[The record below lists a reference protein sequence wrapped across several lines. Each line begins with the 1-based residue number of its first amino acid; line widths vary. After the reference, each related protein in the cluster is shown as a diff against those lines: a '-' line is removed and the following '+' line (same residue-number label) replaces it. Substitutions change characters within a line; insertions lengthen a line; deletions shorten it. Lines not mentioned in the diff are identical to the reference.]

1 VNIDEL
7 KEPKL
12 TDNAMTV
19 LQRRYFKKDDD
30 GNVDE
35 TTKELFF
42 RVASNIAEADRNYGA
57 KDEELEATTL
67 EFYDLMSSL
76 EFMPNSPTLM
86 NAGRELQQLSAC
98 FVLPIDDSLPDI
110 FETVKFTAMIHKS
123 GGGTGFSFSRIRPK
137 NDLVKSTKGV
147 SSGPI
152 SFMQV
157 FDSATDVIKQGG
169 TRRGANMAIL
179 RVDHPD
185 IKDFIIAKDDNK
197 KLNNFNISVAL
208 TDKFMEALFSGG
220 DFELVNP
227 RSGDVVGKESAADI
241 FEMIVIQAHKNGEPG
256 IVFID
261 RINRDN
267 PTPKVGDIE
276 STNPCGEQPL
286 LPFES
291 CNLGS
296 INLSLMIDEKVEI
309 DWARMKKVVR
319 SSVHFL
325 DNVIDMNNFPLD
337 EIAENTRSNRK
348 IGLGIMGWA
357 DLLFKLN
364 IPYDSEEAVELAEK
378 IMSFIKKEAMDESR
392 ELAKTRGPFPNFKGS
407 IFDMKGEAPIRNA
420 TTTTIAP
427 TGTISIIAGA
437 SSGIEPLFA
446 LVFKRTVMDKDRLV
460 EVHSYFKDIAEMEG
474 FYSDELMERIS
485 EKGTVR
491 GMSSVPQKFQRLFTT
506 AHDVTPEWHIR
517 MQAAFQR
524 HTDNAV
530 SKTVNFPHEAIDE
543 DVKKVYML
551 AYELGCKGVTIYR
564 DGSREEQVL
573 STIKKKKTGMDTGI
587 IKPRERPKLI
597 HGVTGKVD
605 TGCGALYVTINR
617 DRFGPFELFATLGKT
632 GGCAAA
638 QIEALARLASL
649 SMRSGV
655 DPYQIVK
662 QLKSIRCPNPKLG
675 PIGMSEEQV
684 LSCPDAMGRALE
696 RYLEGKPPSIGE
708 EMTTSPSLDFFDG
721 EMFEK
726 EEEDG
731 TGGVIVGVCPEC
743 GNSLVYQDGCSICHS
758 CYYSKCS

>member
-1 VNIDEL
+1 MNIDEL
-7 KEPKL
+7 KEPNL
-12 TDNAMTV
+12 TDNAMKV
-19 LQRRYFKKDDD
+19 LDRRYFKKDDQ
-30 GNVDE
+30 GTVVE
-35 TTKELFF
+35 TSKQLFL
-42 RVASNIAEADRNYGA
+42 RVAENIAQADRSYGA
-57 KDEELEATTL
+57 KDKDVEKTVR
-67 EFYDLMSSL
+67 EFYDLMSSR

-98 FVLPIDDSLPDI
+98 FVLPIDDSLPAI

-169 TRRGANMAIL
+169 KRRGANMAIL

-185 IKDFIIAKDDNK
+185 IRDFITAKDDNK

-208 TDKFMEALFSGG
+208 TDRFMEALFSGG
-220 DFELVNP
+220 EYDLVNP
-227 RSGDVVGKESAADI
+227 RSGESVGRESASEI
-241 FEMIVIQAHKNGEPG
+241 FEMIVIQAHKIGEPG

-261 RINRDN
+261 LINRDN
-267 PTPKVGDIE
+267 PTPQVGEIE

-296 INLSLMIDEKVEI
+296 MNLSIMVDEKGEI
-309 DWARMKKVVR
+309 DWERLKRVVR

-325 DNVIDMNNFPLD
+325 DNVIDMNNFPLE
-337 EIAENTRSNRK
+337 EIAENTRANRK

-357 DLLFKLN
+357 DLLFKLG
-364 IPYDSEEAVELAEK
+364 IPYDSEDAVELADRV
-378 IMSFIKKEAMDESR
+378 MSYVKTESVNMSR
-392 ELAKTRGPFPNFKGS
+392 ELAKNRGPFPNFKGS
-407 IFDMKGEAPIRNA
+407 IFDKKGEPPIRNA

-460 EVHSYFKDIAEMEG
+460 EVHNYFKEIARREG
-474 FYSDELMERIS
+474 YFSEELMDKIS

-491 GMSSVPQKFQRLFTT
+491 GLNQVPEKYQKIFTT

-524 HTDNAV
+524 YTDNAV
-530 SKTVNFPHEAIDE
+530 SKTVNFSHDATVE
-543 DVKKVYML
+543 DVKKVYMM
-551 AYELGCKGVTIYR
+551 AYDLGCKGVTIYR

-587 IKPRERPKLI
+587 IRPRERPKLI

-605 TGCGALYVTINR
+605 SGCGALYVTINR
-617 DRFGPFELFATLGKT
+617 DRFGPFEMFANLGKS

-649 SMRSGV
+649 AMRSGI

-662 QLKSIRCPNPKLG
+662 QMKGIRCPNPKMG
-675 PIGMSEEQV
+675 PVGMTEEQV
-684 LSCPDAMGRALE
+684 LSCPDGMARALE

-708 EMTTSPSLDFFDG
+708 EQTTSPSLEFYDNN
-721 EMFEK
+721 MFEEK
-726 EEEDG
+726 DHEETEG
-731 TGGVIVGVCPEC
+731 MIVGVCPEC
-743 GNSLVYQDGCSICHS
+743 GNSLIYQDGCSICHS

>member
-1 VNIDEL
+1 MKIEEL
-7 KEPKL
+7 VEPQL
-12 TDNAMTV
+12 TKNAMTV
-19 LQRRYFKKDDD
+19 LMKRYFRKDDD
-30 GNVDE
+30 GNVVE
-35 TTKELFF
+35 TPKQLFS
-42 RVASNIAEADRNYGA
+42 RVALNIAQADRNYGGSPDDVERTA
-57 KDEELEATTL
+57 R
-67 EFYDLMSSL
+67 EFYGVMSSL

-98 FVLPIDDSLPDI
+98 FVLPINDSLPEI
-110 FETVKFTAMIHKS
+110 FDTVKFTAMIHKS

-185 IKDFIIAKDDNK
+185 IRDFIIAKDDNK
-197 KLNNFNISVAL
+197 RLNNFNISVAL
-208 TDKFMEALFSGG
+208 TDRFMEALFSEGSY
-220 DFELVNP
+220 DLINP
-227 RSGDVVGKESAADI
+227 RSGEVVGTEKAVEI
-241 FEMIVIQAHKNGEPG
+241 FDMIVKQAHKNGEPG
-256 IVFID
+256 IIFID

-267 PTPKVGDIE
+267 PTPHFGDIE

-296 INLSLMIDEKVEI
+296 INLSLMINKKGVL
-309 DWARMKKVVR
+309 DWENLKRVVR
-319 SSVHFL
+319 TSVHFL
-325 DNVIDMNNFPLD
+325 DNVIDMNNFPLPD
-337 EIAENTRSNRK
+337 IAKNTQANRK

-357 DLLFKLN
+357 DLLFRLG
-364 IPYDSEEAVELAEK
+364 IPYDSEKAVELAGK
-378 IMSFIKKEAMDESR
+378 VMAFIRKEAIGMSR
-392 ELAKTRGPFPNFKGS
+392 ELASKRGPFPNFKGS
-407 IFDMKGEAPIRNA
+407 LFELNAEPPLRNA
-420 TTTTIAP
+420 TVTTIAP

-437 SSGIEPLFA
+437 SSGVEPLFA
-446 LVFKRTVMDKDRLV
+446 LAFKRNVMDQDKLI
-460 EVHSYFKDIAEMEG
+460 EIHSYFREVAQKSG
-474 FYSDELMERIS
+474 YYSEDLMARIS

-491 GMSSVPQKFQRLFTT
+491 GMSGVPEEHQRIFAT

-517 MQAAFQR
+517 MQAAFQN

-530 SKTVNFPHEAIDE
+530 SKTVNFPNEATIE
-543 DVKKVYML
+543 DVKKVYLM

-573 STIKKKKTGMDTGI
+573 STIKKKKTGMDTGV

-597 HGVTGKVD
+597 HGITGRLD

-617 DRFGPFELFATLGKT
+617 DRFGPFELFANLGKT

-638 QIEALARLASL
+638 QIEALARLVSL
-649 SMRSGV
+649 AMRSGI

-662 QLKSIRCPNPKLG
+662 QLKGIRCPNPKMG
-675 PIGMSEEQV
+675 PVGMSEEAV
-684 LSCPDAMGRALE
+684 LSCPDGIGKALE

-708 EMTTSPSLDFFDG
+708 ELTTSPSLDYYSN
-721 EMFEK
+721 EMMDQ
-726 EEEDG
+726 EEQESSEG
-731 TGGVIVGVCPEC
+731 MVVGVCPDC
-743 GNSLVYQDGCSICHS
+743 GNPLIYQDGCSVCHS

>member
-1 VNIDEL
+1 MNIEEL
-7 KEPKL
+7 EEPKL
-12 TDNAMTV
+12 TNNAMTV
-19 LQRRYFKKDDD
+19 LVRRYFRKDDQ
-30 GNVDE
+30 GNIVETPRQLFLRVAKNIAQADRKYGCGDDDVE
-35 TTKELFF
+35 STTK
-42 RVASNIAEADRNYGA
+42 
-57 KDEELEATTL
+57 

-86 NAGRELQQLSAC
+86 NAGRELQQLAAC
-98 FVLPIDDSLPDI
+98 FVLPINDSLPEI
-110 FETVKFTAMIHKS
+110 FETVKYTAMIHKS

-179 RVDHPD
+179 KVDHPD
-185 IKDFIIAKDDNK
+185 IKDFITAKDDNR

-208 TDKFMEALFSGG
+208 TDKFMDGLFSGG
-220 DFELVNP
+220 EYELVNP
-227 RSGDVVGKESAADI
+227 RSGEMVGTEKAAEI
-241 FEMIVIQAHKNGEPG
+241 FDMIVKQAHKNGEPG

-267 PTPKVGDIE
+267 PTPNVGEIE

-296 INLSLMIDEKVEI
+296 INLAVMMNDKGDV
-309 DWARMKKVVR
+309 DWERIKRVVR
-319 SSVHFL
+319 TSVHFL
-325 DNVIDMNNFPLD
+325 DNVIDMNNFPLP
-337 EIAENTRSNRK
+337 EIAENTNANRK

-357 DLLFKLN
+357 DLLFRLG
-364 IPYDSEEAVELAEK
+364 IPYDSEQAVELAER
-378 IMSFIKKEAMDESR
+378 IMSFIRTEAIGTSR
-392 ELAKTRGPFPNFKGS
+392 ELAAVRGPFPNFKGS
-407 IFDMKGEAPIRNA
+407 LFDIRGEPPIRNA
-420 TTTTIAP
+420 TVTTIAP
-427 TGTISIIAGA
+427 TGTISIIAGT

-446 LVFKRTVMDKDRLV
+446 LVFKRNVMDQDRLV
-460 EVHSYFKDIAEMEG
+460 EVHSYFKEVAQSNGYFSE
-474 FYSDELMERIS
+474 ELMSKIS
-485 EKGTVR
+485 ERGTVK
-491 GMSSVPQKFQRLFTT
+491 GLGSVPEKHQRIFTT

-517 MQAAFQR
+517 MQAAFQ
-524 HTDNAV
+524 HYTDNAV
-530 SKTVNFPHEAIDE
+530 SKTVNFSHDATVD
-543 DVKKVYML
+543 DVKKVYLM

-573 STIKKKKTGMDTGI
+573 STIKKKKTGMDTGV

-597 HGVTGKVD
+597 HGITGRLD

-617 DRFGPFELFATLGKT
+617 DRFGAFELFANLGKT

-649 SMRSGV
+649 AMRSGI

-662 QLKSIRCPNPKLG
+662 QLKGIRCPNPKMG
-675 PIGMSEEQV
+675 PVGMSEEQV
-684 LSCPDAMGRALE
+684 LSCPDGIGKALE
-696 RYLEGKPPSIGE
+696 RYLEGRSPSIGE
-708 EMTTSPSLDFFDG
+708 EQTTSPSLDYYADD
-721 EMFEK
+721 MLVNDEK
-726 EEEDG
+726 ESSEG
-731 TGGVIVGVCPEC
+731 MVVGVCPEC
-743 GNSLVYQDGCSICHS
+743 GNSMIYQDGCSVCHS
-758 CYYSKCS
+758 CFYSKCS